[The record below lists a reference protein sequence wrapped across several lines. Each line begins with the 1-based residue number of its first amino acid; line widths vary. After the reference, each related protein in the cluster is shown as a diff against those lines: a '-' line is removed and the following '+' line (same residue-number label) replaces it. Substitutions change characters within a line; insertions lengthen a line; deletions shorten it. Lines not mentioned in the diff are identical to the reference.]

1 MTIIIKADSVRV
13 LTAKSLQSRS
23 TLCDP
28 MDCSPPGSSV
38 HGVLQ
43 TRILEWTTCPL
54 PGDLPNPGIKP
65 ESFPSP
71 VLAGSFF
78 ITRATWEATAD
89 SHFVGNKPTQQ
100 CQAIILQL
108 KIHTHTHTHTD
119 WLYSKKGFKCF
130 NWKRAFNPHN
140 DSSRWGV
147 FWVIPIFQMRKLR
160 FSEVR
165 SVIHG
170 HVAETWW
177 SQLSSSDWLLPEA
190 KLVTAIWWHSMLI

>member
-65 ESFPSP
+65 ESLPSP
-71 VLAGSFF
+71 VLAVIIGS
-78 ITRATWEATAD
+78 
-89 SHFVGNKPTQQ
+89 
-100 CQAIILQL
+100 
-108 KIHTHTHTHTD
+108 
-119 WLYSKKGFKCF
+119 Y
-130 NWKRAFNPHN
+130 
-140 DSSRWGV
+140 
-147 FWVIPIFQMRKLR
+147 LR
-160 FSEVR
+160 
-165 SVIHG
+165 
-170 HVAETWW
+170 
-177 SQLSSSDWLLPEA
+177 
-190 KLVTAIWWHSMLI
+190 